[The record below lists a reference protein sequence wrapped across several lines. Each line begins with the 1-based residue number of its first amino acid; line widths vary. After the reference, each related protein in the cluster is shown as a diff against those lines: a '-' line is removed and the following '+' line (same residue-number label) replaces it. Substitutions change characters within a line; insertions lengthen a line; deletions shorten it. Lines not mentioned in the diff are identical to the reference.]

1 VVRLGRTHYTRPISM
16 GTTLQDL
23 TKKGRA
29 DVVMYD
35 PELDHVA
42 LDVHV
47 QQSEPMRVDNNLIEA
62 EIVIDDGKEPF
73 RLIGTD
79 QRFGVLGNMDIRRGT
94 IRVRDRPFTIKAGE
108 IDFGSASHIEP
119 HFDLRADTDVRRNAQ
134 LSQELWRI
142 GVHAWGTPE
151 AFRFELTSDPY
162 LSEDDIALL
171 LAVGSTH
178 TELAQMTAG
187 DLTSTAAFEALATVT
202 GVEREVKRALPAID
216 DIHIASAYSPRT
228 LRTEP
233 QLHLGKRLADRVR
246 VSASTAL
253 SQSRDFST
261 GLDYQISDRASV
273 GARYNN
279 KTNLSYSSL
288 GDVGV
293 DVKWRLE
300 FD

>member
-1 VVRLGRTHYTRPISM
+1 VRI
-16 GTTLQDL
+16 
-23 TKKGRA
+23 
-29 DVVMYD
+29 
-35 PELDHVA
+35 
-42 LDVHV
+42 

-73 RLIGTD
+73 RLLGTD

-94 IRVRDRPFTIKAGE
+94 IRVRDRPFTIKSGE
-108 IDFGSASHIEP
+108 IDFNSSARVEP
-119 HFDLRADTDVRRNAQ
+119 RFDVRADTDVRRNTQ
-134 LSQELWRI
+134 RNQENWRI
-142 GVHAWGTPE
+142 GVHSWGTPDS
-151 AFRFELTSDPY
+151 FQFELTSDPY

-178 TELAQMTAG
+178 TELAQMAASN
-187 DLTSTAAFEALATVT
+187 LTSTAALEALASVT

-216 DIHIASAYSPRT
+216 ELHIASAYSPRT

-233 QLHLGKRLADRVR
+233 QLHLGKRVADRVR
-246 VSASTAL
+246 LSASTAL
-253 SQSRDFST
+253 SQARDFST
-261 GLDYQISDRASV
+261 GVDYQISDKTSV

-279 KTNLSYSSL
+279 NTKLSYSQL